1 MNDKTTPHPEL
12 PAVLSGCDASLEEME
27 QRVRCNTTLLFALNA
42 LERGIKNIK
51 SRRNDWYDKYMP
63 MFMLLGAYNAS
74 DKLNQLITIV
84 EEDFF
89 NRFYS
94 ELSQVYA
101 HVVSPQ
107 LLKTLP
113 TRDAYS
119 IQRLEK
125 ERKKRK

>member
-1 MNDKTTPHPEL
+1 MTNKNTSHPEL

-27 QRVRCNTTLLFALNA
+27 RRVRLNTTLSCTLDA
-42 LERGIKNIK
+42 LEHGIKQIK
-51 SRRNDWYDKYMP
+51 TRRNDWYDKYMP

-89 NRFYS
+89 NRFYQ
-94 ELSQVYA
+94 ELSQVHA
-101 HVVSPQ
+101 HVMSPAA
-107 LLKTLP
+107 LKLMR
-113 TRDAYS
+113 TRDAYN
-119 IQRLEK
+119 IQKLEK